1 MFNRHLPVLTD
12 QYSINIELLSIDDQ
26 VPRVPD
32 GLKQSSKKLFD
43 SDIGLIRYQDASFN
57 FSSSDRATVI
67 DQLQLLWQ
75 RFVIVISMLLNLPT
89 GNPVSR

>member
-32 GLKQSSKKLFD
+32 GLKQSLKLFA

-89 GNPVSR
+89 GNPVPR